1 MLVGAWRRLLSLHSH
16 QPHPAMSDPETQA
29 LEVRSGDASLQEQPQ
44 GAVAK
49 DLDDIARVAKMMA
62 QSGFFEDAKTAAQAG
77 VKILAGREL
86 GIPEMAAMRGV
97 HVMEGNTTL
106 SGPLLAAL
114 IKRHPKYDYRTV
126 ESTKERAEIAFF
138 ENGEEVGTAS
148 FSMED
153 ARRVTAYYDKKGN
166 PKSLADKT
174 NWKNYPSD
182 MLFWRA
188 LTRGQRRYAPE
199 VGMGSVYTPDELGAV
214 TDREGNIVDA
224 EAQEIKSPVEEDETS
239 GSENDDQEQTW
250 ADDTWYQRMTDRIKH
265 KIADGAVTPDEVDTS
280 AVPKSHPIDD
290 WPEEQ
295 REEIDQ
301 VLSVDSGGTGSE
313 AAAEARMNGEAA
325 LGDVDEDDVEEA
337 REAVEDANGGVPDQT
352 TFDEK
357 KAHAR
362 SQLAECAEVSFAK
375 VEEQAHVYLSQVQDS
390 PMEWTVEIRQLAQQF
405 GVEPLPHD
413 FPLVDK
419 LRGAG
424 LFTLPSVERQAEE
437 GQLAAIEGIGEA
449 RVQKIKD
456 ALSGLDF
463 RSLPDPEFEDGT
475 ADDELPFD

>member
-1 MLVGAWRRLLSLHSH
+1 
-16 QPHPAMSDPETQA
+16 MSDPDTDA
-29 LEVRSGDASLQEQPQ
+29 LEVQGEDAPAVQQKPQ
-44 GAVAK
+44 SAVAK

-126 ESTKERAEIAFF
+126 EATKKRAEIAFY
-138 ENGEEVGTAS
+138 EDGEQVGTAS

-153 ARRVTAYYDKKGN
+153 ARRITAYYDKNGSR
-166 PKSLADKT
+166 KSLADKT
-174 NWKNYPSD
+174 NWENYPSD

-214 TDREGNIVDA
+214 TDRNGNVVDV
-224 EAQEIKSPVEEDETS
+224 EPEEVSSP
-239 GSENDDQEQTW
+239 GSEDSAGNSTGDASDTSAAEEETW
-250 ADDTWYQRMTDRIKH
+250 ADDAWYQRMTEEIVQRIE
-265 KIADGAVTPDEVDTS
+265 DGALTPEEVDTS

-290 WPEEQ
+290 WPEEH
-295 REEIDQ
+295 RDRIDE
-301 VLSVDSGGTGSE
+301 VLAQDSSGTDPE
-313 AAAEARMNGEAA
+313 AATESMMEGDSA
-325 LGDVDEDDVEEA
+325 LPEVDEEDVEQD
-337 REAVEDANGGVPDQT
+337 RKRSEDGSAKPDTSGT
-352 TFDEK
+352 TAFDEK

-362 SQLAECAEVSFAK
+362 SQLAECAKVSFAK
-375 VEEQAHVYLSQVQDS
+375 VEEQANIYLSQVDDQ
-390 PMEWTVEIRQLAQQF
+390 PQEWQIEIRQLAEQF

-413 FPLVDK
+413 LPFVEK
-419 LRGAG
+419 VRSHGIY
-424 LFTLPSVERQAEE
+424 TLPRLERQAED
-437 GQLAAIEGIGEA
+437 GQLAAIDGIGEA
-449 RVQKIKD
+449 RVQQIRD
-456 ALSGLDF
+456 VLDGLDF

-475 ADDELPFD
+475 EDDALPFD